1 METKESPEEPTITQE
16 SLTQETPID
25 NPVQENHQNDPKTDL
40 EEDNEIF
47 ELTDDLLGDV
57 NAGMEEKLNLTAG
70 ERDELDEF
78 GGEMDEMF
86 EKVMKQLNSGMDDPQ
101 NLDQNMGNMMGN
113 MTDLL
118 QQMMKEEGKEGES
131 EINPDGSKARSK
143 KGMGAGGGE
152 PDLDGMADKLL
163 RQLMDKSI
171 LYEPFTEARKEMGT
185 YVETKGE
192 TLDPEEKTRCFK
204 QYLQ

>member
-1 METKESPEEPTITQE
+1 METKEPQPETTITQE
-16 SLTQETPID
+16 SLTQETPTET
-25 NPVQENHQNDPKTDL
+25 PTAENAQTDPKTDG
-40 EEDNEIF
+40 EEDNEVF

-78 GGEMDEMF
+78 GGEMDDMF
-86 EKVMKQLNSGMDDPQ
+86 EKVMKQLNSGIDDPQ
-101 NLDQNMGNMMGN
+101 NLDKNMGNMMGN

-118 QQMMKEEGKEGES
+118 QQMMKEEGKEGGES
-131 EINPDGSKARSK
+131 EINPDGTKASPK
-143 KGMGAGGGE
+143 KGTGGE

-171 LYEPFTEARKEMGT
+171 LYEPFTEARKEMGV